1 MSVKETLNK
10 FASSVIKQSK
20 TQLTKK
26 GKNASKSLYDSLEYG
41 LKVSKNSFELSF
53 KMEDYGKFI
62 DSGVAG
68 NNDPNFKGKKKPIQ
82 KSLKG
87 YRFGSGK
94 SKGTGKQWE
103 KKIDKWMYSRGIAP
117 RDKDSGKF
125 IKRATVNYLIRR
137 SIFQHGTKA
146 TQFFT
151 RPFDVAFKQLPDN
164 LVEAYGLEVDEFL
177 KFTIQ

>member
-1 MSVKETLNK
+1 MSVKKALDK
-10 FASSVIKQSK
+10 FGKSVIKQSR
-20 TQLTKK
+20 TQLSKK
-26 GKNASKSLYDSLEYG
+26 DKNASKKLYNSLDYD

-53 KMEDYGKFI
+53 EMEDYGKFI
-62 DSGVAG
+62 DAGVTG
-68 NNDPNFKGKKKPIQ
+68 NNDSNFKGKKKPIQ

-94 SKGTGKQWE
+94 SKGKGDQWE
-103 KKIDKWMYSRGIAP
+103 KKIDKWMFSRGIAP
-117 RDKDSGKF
+117 RDKDTGKF

-151 RPFDVAFKQLPDN
+151 RPFEVAFKQLPND
-164 LVEAYGLEVDEFL
+164 LVEAFGLQIDNLL
-177 KFTIQ
+177 KLTVK